1 MKKSIFNMYDNTIDF
16 SFLAPDGLRYPPN
29 ANLPSG
35 LVNTTKLKQQLSTDN
50 VALNPKLQDFTE
62 MYHKMAEGLLSLSTN
77 TLIPPGH
84 PIYSRNNSIVTLKEE
99 NKRILNE
106 NMELKKKLE
115 EKNIKKIQTVNFDI
129 TENYMLFKKYYLK
142 INYEYVNY

>member
-1 MKKSIFNMYDNTIDF
+1 MNGFMKKSIFGMYEDIANF
-16 SFLAPDGLRYPPN
+16 SLLVPDGLRYPPN

-35 LVNTTKLKQQLSTDN
+35 LMNTSKLKQKLSTDN
-50 VALNPKLQDFTE
+50 AALNPKLQDFTE
-62 MYHKMAEGLLSLSTN
+62 MYHKMAEGLLSLSSN

-115 EKNIKKIQTVNFDI
+115 EKNIKKI
-129 TENYMLFKKYYLK
+129 
-142 INYEYVNY
+142 